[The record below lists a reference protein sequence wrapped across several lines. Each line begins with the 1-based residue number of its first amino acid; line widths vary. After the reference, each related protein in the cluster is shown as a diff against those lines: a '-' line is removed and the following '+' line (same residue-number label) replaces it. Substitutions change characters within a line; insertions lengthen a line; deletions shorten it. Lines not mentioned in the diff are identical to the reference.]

1 MLTDP
6 ISSTS
11 THPVDRI
18 AQSTVN
24 TRALLPTS
32 PTVSIC
38 WTNFLAIFPDKSRRT
53 SVYPNY
59 NLTPCIVSINSIL
72 ALPAISRIPI
82 TCSTVLACTVE
93 LTVRS
98 VQPMGTCVRTNCA
111 PPTMLTIT
119 PTVYVTAVE
128 SVRFVALTRVTASM
142 TKSPRRAATLA
153 SKTRFILR
161 VFKQ

>member
-6 ISSTS
+6 ICNTS

-24 TRALLPTS
+24 TRALLPAS

-38 WTNFLAIFPDKSRRT
+38 WTSFLAIFTDKSRRT
-53 SVYPNY
+53 AVYPNY
-59 NLTPCIVSINSIL
+59 NLTPCIVSINPIQS
-72 ALPAISRIPI
+72 LPAISRISI

-93 LTVRS
+93 LTVWS

-119 PTVYVTAVE
+119 PTVHVTAVE
-128 SVRFVALTRVTASM
+128 SVRFVALASVAASM
-142 TKSPRRAATLA
+142 TKCPSRAAMLA
-153 SKTRFILR
+153 SKTRLLLR